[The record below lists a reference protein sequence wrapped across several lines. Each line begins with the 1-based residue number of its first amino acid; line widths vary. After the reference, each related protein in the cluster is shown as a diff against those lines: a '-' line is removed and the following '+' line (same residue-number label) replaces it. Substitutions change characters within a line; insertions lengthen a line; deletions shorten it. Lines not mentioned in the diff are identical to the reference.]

1 MKIFH
6 WITGITLVVLLALAI
21 AGLVLTRDLGQ
32 PSGDAEGAR
41 KPQNGKVVTANAA
54 SQNLVDQSPL
64 QTTRRLVALAVA
76 PEEKNLSHQPLK
88 LAAHHLHL
96 PSHPPHPNPAP
107 TLPPPP

>member
-1 MKIFH
+1 MRVFH

-54 SQNLVDQSPL
+54 SQTLADQRDCREKGRRRSCGENGRGHRRRPY
-64 QTTRRLVALAVA
+64 QEVGGGSAITKRESRGPTRSCQGTA
-76 PEEKNLSHQPLK
+76 
-88 LAAHHLHL
+88 
-96 PSHPPHPNPAP
+96 
-107 TLPPPP
+107 